1 MRVELTETNYLQGY
15 IGGDIYDDDDDDAV
29 IRFTSQDCV
38 GD

>member
-15 IGGDIYDDDDDDAV
+15 IGGDIYDDDDDAV